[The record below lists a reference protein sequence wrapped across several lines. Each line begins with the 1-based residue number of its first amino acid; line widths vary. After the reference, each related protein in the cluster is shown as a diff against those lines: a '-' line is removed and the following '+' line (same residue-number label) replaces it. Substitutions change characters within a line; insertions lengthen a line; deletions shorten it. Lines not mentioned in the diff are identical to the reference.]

1 MNCRLTTAF
10 ITTFLLLFVSAFGQE
25 SEEIRSRIHELVVT
39 SDNLVYDNPT
49 RSLELSSEA
58 NKWARELK
66 DDSLIAV
73 TLNRVGSAHWSL
85 GNAIEAL
92 EKIQESLQIAEINGY
107 EQIMSK
113 NYGNIGN
120 VYRTVGLDLDAIGY
134 YRLELAIQEKLNT
147 PFRLFTINNDIGK
160 AFLDIN
166 FYDSAHKYFDKA
178 ASYLD
183 DNFIHL
189 HSIFYFNLAETY
201 FKQDEWAMTDS
212 LLQITF
218 NNAEEHGSKRG
229 IIRANQLQAE
239 LDRKYGNAEKA
250 LMHAQKAVGLAV
262 ESNVKELIYICS
274 KTLSNCYADLGNY
287 EDAYMQ
293 NNVYEAYLDSVQNI
307 SVVNELELLN
317 YYQRLFRVR
326 VLEEKNTLNVQ
337 VAEQRRFIIYLLVG
351 VLVVAIFMI
360 SVIIRRGRKID
371 KQAKELQE
379 LDAFK
384 NKIFAII
391 SHDLKSPI
399 QAVSFAIEMFHEKLI
414 SKEEIESHLPDI
426 KDKTSQLLDL
436 LNNIFQWAS
445 GQIGGEALKK
455 EEFHLLKVVN
465 DLEIELAEKLEDK
478 DIKMGYDQEMKM
490 KLHSNS
496 SIVRIVLRN
505 LLVNAIKF
513 SHHDTTIRIKAY
525 QDKNAKVVEVIDE
538 GIGMEANLLK
548 GLFSMEMGSSDGTD
562 GEKGNGIGLALCS
575 DFIRELGGKIE
586 VESQPGKGSTFRVF
600 FFE

>member
-1 MNCRLTTAF
+1 M
-10 ITTFLLLFVSAFGQE
+10 SD
-25 SEEIRSRIHELVVT
+25 ELVF
-39 SDNLVYDNPT
+39 DDPAL
-49 RSLELSSEA
+49 SLDLSMEA
-58 NKWARELK
+58 NKLARELE
-66 DDSLIAV
+66 DDSLLAI
-73 TLNRVGSAHWSL
+73 TLNRMGSAQWSL

-92 EKIQESLQIAEINGY
+92 DNIQESLQIAEINGY

-120 VYRTVGLDLDAIGY
+120 VYRSVGLDLDAIGY
-134 YRLELAIQEKLNT
+134 YRLELAIQEKLNNS
-147 PFRLFTINNDIGK
+147 FRLFSINNNLGK
-160 AFLDIN
+160 TFLEIN
-166 FYDSAHKYFDKA
+166 YYDSAHKYFDKA
-178 ASYLD
+178 GSYLNE
-183 DNFIHL
+183 NFIHL

-201 FKQDEWAMTDS
+201 FKQDEWAMADS

-218 NNAEEHGSKRG
+218 ENAEKYGSKRG

-239 LDRKYGNAEKA
+239 LDRMYGNGDKA
-250 LMHAQKAVGLAV
+250 LMHAQKAVELAN
-262 ESNVKELIYICS
+262 ESKVKELIYICN
-274 KTLSNCYADLGNY
+274 KTLSKCYAAVGNY
-287 EDAYMQ
+287 EDAYMH
-293 NNVYEAYLDSVQNI
+293 NNLYEAYLDSVQNI

-337 VAEQRRFIIYLLVG
+337 VAEQRRFIINLLIG
-351 VLVVAIFMI
+351 IIVLALFMI
-360 SVIIRRGRKID
+360 SVIIRRGRKINR
-371 KQAKELQE
+371 QAKELQE

-384 NKIFAII
+384 SKIFAII

-426 KDKTSQLLDL
+426 KNKTSQLLDL

-455 EEFHLLKVVN
+455 EKFRLLKVVN
-465 DLEIELAEKLEDK
+465 DLEGELAERLESKNIKLEFDH
-478 DIKMGYDQEMKM
+478 EMKL

-513 SHHDTTIRIKAY
+513 SHKDTKIEIKAY
-525 QDKNAKVVEVIDE
+525 KEKKNRVIEVIDQ
-538 GIGMEANLLK
+538 GIGIDENLLK

-586 VESQPGKGSTFRVF
+586 VESEKGKGSTFRVVF
-600 FFE
+600 FD